1 VLSHTGIVSGVEPER
16 PTRRKAIS
24 VAFFF
29 SALSIVIAALWGR
42 HVEKDLPDIKL
53 GVPPL
58 VGMIKWRI
66 TPAAIPASVV
76 AMLIIVH
83 GCALASRLSWRRLVL
98 TSALTS
104 SVFAFLLAASDGL
117 SAVLAPVVHP
127 TEYWDNLDVLPS
139 GGRMLRWF
147 STVDFLKNYSVHLKG
162 HPPGFILLLKGL
174 AAIGLGRPW
183 VTGMLSF
190 VGVAAMVVGVLVTV
204 RHVVDE
210 DTAQRFAPFLVLAPF
225 SMWLGTSADALFAGV
240 GAVGVALVAMALHD
254 HGRRAFVHAALAGA
268 TLGALLFLT
277 YAGASFL
284 LIPGV
289 LALATNNVTWRRRL
303 ALGACAGLVILA
315 VALVF
320 RGYGFWW
327 VDGLKTTN
335 HFYWRGT
342 AQFRPWRLFVFVN
355 LGAALIAMGPSVI
368 AGVAS
373 LRSTRLWLPVGA
385 ALACM
390 TFAAASQYTKGEVE
404 RIWVLF
410 YPWVVPAVAV
420 LSHRRR
426 WLAVQ
431 GVLVIAL
438 QLALVSKW

>member
-1 VLSHTGIVSGVEPER
+1 VLSHTGSVTGVDRER
-16 PTRRKAIS
+16 PTHWNAIV
-24 VAFFF
+24 VALLL
-29 SALSIVIAALWGR
+29 SALSIVIAAIWGR
-42 HVEKDLPDIKL
+42 HVETDLPDIKL
-53 GVPPL
+53 GAPPL
-58 VGMIKWRI
+58 VGVIHWRL
-66 TPAAIPASVV
+66 TPAALPACVLAV
-76 AMLIIVH
+76 LIIAY
-83 GCALASRLSWRRLVL
+83 GSTLASRLVWRRFLFI
-98 TSALTS
+98 SALTS

-147 STVDFLKNYSVHLKG
+147 STVDFLRNYSVHLKG

-174 AAIGLGRPW
+174 ATIGLGRPW
-183 VTGMLSF
+183 VAGALSF
-190 VGVAAMVVGVLVTV
+190 AGVAAMLVGVLVTV

-210 DTAQRFAPFLVLAPF
+210 DTARRCAPFLVLAPF
-225 SMWLGTSADALFAGV
+225 AMWLGTSADAFFAGV
-240 GAVGVALVAMALHD
+240 GAIGVALVTMALH
-254 HGRRAFVHAALAGA
+254 HRGRRAFVYAGLAGV

-289 LALATNNVTWRRRL
+289 IALTTNNVTWRRRL
-303 ALGACAGLVILA
+303 LLGATAGFAIVA

-327 VDGLKTTN
+327 IDGLKTTN

-355 LGAALIAMGPSVI
+355 LGAALMAMGPSVI

-410 YPWVVPAVAV
+410 YPWVVPSVAV
-420 LSHRRR
+420 LARSRR
-426 WLAVQ
+426 WLAAQ
-431 GVLVIAL
+431 GVLVIVL